1 MVITWRN
8 RWQLSVAID
17 RPIDQ
22 QSKCYPIS
30 REKRIGTNFREH
42 TGSRIG
48 TDSSPLTASVQ
59 DVGAQRPA
67 AHGLCFN
74 FSRLVINVHD
84 TDRENKRRPRTRAQQ
99 HTRTHAKGLLNA
111 TGLRGGP
118 NAILIDS
125 VPWVW
130 CEPEPEYLDASPF
143 PRSPMNVMNVNALT
157 IYRRGIHDTVVAII
171 SKTGQLGISRIRK
184 WGNYQ
189 HTKT

>member
-130 CEPEPEYLDASPF
+130 CEPEPEYLDSSSFAHSP
-143 PRSPMNVMNVNALT
+143 MNVNALT
-157 IYRRGIHDTVVAII
+157 IHGRGIRDTVAII

-184 WGNYQ
+184 WGNYR